1 MNFVDPNRFIITRKR
16 KKYKFALFHNSPLCF
31 EFEEWALRQVDVVE
45 MGAGNGMFVVELAT
59 RHPEQMFVAVDVK
72 GDRLQ
77 KGARE
82 AEARGLNNV
91 FFVRARADQI
101 GELFEP
107 GSLSTIWLTFSD
119 PFPRKRSAGRR
130 LTHPHFLRNYAKL
143 LRTDGS
149 LIIKHDNPDFF
160 NWSLEQLVAGGWHL
174 KELTFDLHESDLGE
188 DYKILTAYEQRWLGE
203 GRVTHCVRAAPD
215 FNNLIYLNSLEE
227 YHTVLAIGS

>member
-1 MNFVDPNRFIITRKR
+1 MSFVDPNQFIITRKR

-31 EFEEWALRQVDVVE
+31 EFDEWAPHQVDVVE
-45 MGAGNGMFVVELAT
+45 VGAGNGMFIVELAT

-91 FFVRARADQI
+91 FFIRARADQL
-101 GELFEP
+101 GELFTSN
-107 GSLSTIWLTFSD
+107 SLNAIWLTFSD

-130 LTHPHFLRNYAKL
+130 LTHPHFLKTYAEL
-143 LRTDGS
+143 LRADGS

-160 NWSLEQLVAGGWHL
+160 NWGLEQLVAEGWRL
-174 KELTFDLHESDLGE
+174 KELTFDLHESNLGD
-188 DYKILTAYEQRWLGE
+188 DYKILTAYEKRWLSE
-203 GRVTHCVRAAPD
+203 GRIINFVKAVR
-215 FNNLIYLNSLEE
+215 S
-227 YHTVLAIGS
+227 

>member
-1 MNFVDPNRFIITRKR
+1 MSFVDPNQFIITRKR

-31 EFEEWALRQVDVVE
+31 EFDEWAPHHVDVVE
-45 MGAGNGMFVVELAT
+45 IGAGNGMFTVELAT
-59 RHPEQMFVAVDVK
+59 RHPEQVFVAVDIK

-91 FFVRARADQI
+91 FFVRARADQL
-101 GELFEP
+101 GELFTP
-107 GSLSTIWLTFSD
+107 NSLNAIWLTFSD

-130 LTHPHFLRNYAKL
+130 LTHTHFLKTYAEL
-143 LRTDGS
+143 LCADGS

-160 NWSLEQLVAGGWHL
+160 NWSLEQLVTEGWRL
-174 KELTFDLHESDLGE
+174 KELTFDLHESSFSD

-203 GRVTHCVRAAPD
+203 GRIINFVKAA
-215 FNNLIYLNSLEE
+215 
-227 YHTVLAIGS
+227 HG

>member
-1 MNFVDPNRFIITRKR
+1 MSFVDPNQFIITRKR

-31 EFEEWALRQVDVVE
+31 EFDEWAPHHVDVVE
-45 MGAGNGMFVVELAT
+45 IGAGNGMFTVELAT
-59 RHPEQMFVAVDVK
+59 RYPEQVFVAVDVK

-82 AEARGLNNV
+82 AEARGINNV

-101 GELFEP
+101 SGLFMSK
-107 GSLSTIWLTFSD
+107 SLSTIWLTFSD

-130 LTHPHFLRNYAKL
+130 LTHPHFLKTYAEL
-143 LRTDGS
+143 LQPDGS

-160 NWSLEQLVAGGWHL
+160 NWSLEQLVTEGWRL
-174 KELTFDLHESDLGE
+174 KELTFDLHESNFSD

-203 GRVTHCVRAAPD
+203 GRIINFVKAA
-215 FNNLIYLNSLEE
+215 
-227 YHTVLAIGS
+227 HG